1 MAATAAPRLT
11 PSFSLSA
18 LAARVWPLLAPAAI
32 VTALVLLSLL
42 GTDALERKATFML
55 VNLAF
60 VLGLYTFVGN
70 SGVLS
75 FAHAAFM
82 AVGAYTFAFMTARV
96 QVKNTLLPDAPEFLR
111 DADIATIPAILLA
124 AAMPAILALILSPP
138 LMRLS
143 GLPAGIA
150 TLAVLFAVGVVV
162 GRWESLTGGQKSF
175 STIRRDTDIYSALV
189 WALIVM
195 AIVFL
200 YQQSRFGLRLR
211 GTREDFLAARSVGI
225 SVVRARTIAWVLSAA
240 LVGISG
246 ALWAGF
252 LGTITPGVFFIGTG
266 SGVGNVTFITI
277 AMLVVGGIYS
287 MSGAV
292 IGTVFVSGISEAL
305 RELEK
310 VSGIRNIT
318 EIALALILLLVLIL
332 RPKGITGSKEI
343 YWPFSRSQTVG
354 RGLLEPPPTV
364 AVAQAPTGVATPPA
378 GPSAKSPRTP

>member
-1 MAATAAPRLT
+1 MAATAAPRPT
-11 PSFSLSA
+11 PNLAPSA
-18 LAARVWPLLAPAAI
+18 LAARVWPLFAPAAI
-32 VTALVLLSLL
+32 VTAVALLSLL
-42 GTDALERKATFML
+42 GTEALERKATFML
-55 VNLAF
+55 INLAF
-60 VLGLYTFVGN
+60 VLGLYAFVGN

-75 FAHAAFM
+75 FGHAAFM

-96 QVKNTLLPDAPEFLR
+96 QVKNTLLPDAPGFLR
-111 DADIATIPAILLA
+111 DADLSTILAILLA

-150 TLAVLFAVGVVV
+150 TLAVLFAIGVVV

-200 YQQSRFGLRLR
+200 YQQSRSGLRLR
-211 GTREDFLAARSVGI
+211 GTREDHLAARSLGI
-225 SVVRARTIAWVLSAA
+225 SVVRERTIAFVLSAA

-246 ALWAGF
+246 ALFAGF

-277 AMLVVGGIYS
+277 AMLVVGGINS

-292 IGTVFVSGISEAL
+292 IGTVFVSGVSEAL

-310 VSGIRNIT
+310 VSGVRNIT
-318 EIALALILLLVLIL
+318 EIALALILLLILTL
-332 RPKGITGSKEI
+332 RPKGITGSREI
-343 YWPFSRSQTVG
+343 YWPFSRAQTVG
-354 RGLLEPPPTV
+354 RGLLDSAPVRHEGADARASEPP
-364 AVAQAPTGVATPPA
+364 AEGRRA
-378 GPSAKSPRTP
+378 R